1 MDKNYLYAKDPYG
14 AKYQFF
20 INKRKSTGLKHFNC
34 SKAIVVY
41 SIDMENVYKNIEE
54 NNPNKN
60 RKIIFVFDDC

>member
-1 MDKNYLYAKDPYG
+1 MLKTHMEQN
-14 AKYQFF
+14 
-20 INKRKSTGLKHFNC
+20 INFSSTGLKHFNC
-34 SKAIVVY
+34 SKAIIVY